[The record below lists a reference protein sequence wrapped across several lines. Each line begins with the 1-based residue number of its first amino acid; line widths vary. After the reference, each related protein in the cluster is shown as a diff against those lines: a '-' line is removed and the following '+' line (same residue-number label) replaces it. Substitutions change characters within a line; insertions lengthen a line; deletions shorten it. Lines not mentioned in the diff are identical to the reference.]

1 MYLPKRLEHFYQALS
16 EVIIAFKNA
25 DIRSASLYTE
35 RVTTAIFISFSLG
48 WPFWHLIIFYTLT
61 SDSKETASLFDWWI
75 YTFS

>member
-1 MYLPKRLEHFYQALS
+1 MYLLKKFEHFYQALS

-48 WPFWHLIIFYTLT
+48 WPF
-61 SDSKETASLFDWWI
+61 
-75 YTFS
+75 